1 MEQDNDNANENI
13 TLSTETV
20 SLLDVEYINCRPNFS
35 RCLDCEFSGSE
46 PKENNHIS
54 KRNKGIT
61 KFVNNHNHHLLADTE
76 LFLTEFR
83 SLSDDIKQDI
93 NYYVECGVCDFP
105 TIRAL
110 LEPKYQ
116 NQFMSS
122 QDLSNYIQKVKKV
135 KADTYN
141 DSARLLENLL
151 AQYKESWAYCFT
163 LRLFTGGIQ
172 STQRVE
178 SLNGILHKA
187 IESRLELGLGLG
199 LGLELGSDIRVR
211 LGLGLK
217 LGLELGLELGFITY
231 KYAKTHYNQPYMV
244 AVIFKNIS
252 TPISYWLSPNLFE
265 EFKKHMVESQQG
277 ENIKS
282 TDSIPILV
290 EDRRWFKENLQS
302 DDDNINQS
310 LIITLG
316 EDYTAEVSNND
327 SFNKIDFNTEQPSIY
342 QQIKESGLQKQV
354 KKKNEFSSMISLA
367 KTTINLAEVGDQMH
381 FKKMLTENY
390 DELIKTKEKPLEH
403 IGKGRPSSKRLKSS
417 VEVSKKGKN
426 KENQRAID
434 GVSGNKG
441 ASKRGYGCRRCG
453 DMGHNVRTCKV
464 AQ

>member
-13 TLSTETV
+13 TLSTET
-20 SLLDVEYINCRPNFS
+20 
-35 RCLDCEFSGSE
+35 
-46 PKENNHIS
+46 
-54 KRNKGIT
+54 
-61 KFVNNHNHHLLADTE
+61 ADTE

-122 QDLSNYIQKVKKV
+122 QDLSNYIQK
-135 KADTYN
+135 
-141 DSARLLENLL
+141 
-151 AQYKESWAYCFT
+151 
-163 LRLFTGGIQ
+163 
-172 STQRVE
+172 QR
-178 SLNGILHKA
+178 I
-187 IESRLELGLGLG
+187 LGLLFY
-199 LGLELGSDIRVR
+199 IAFIYRR
-211 LGLGLK
+211 
-217 LGLELGLELGFITY
+217 FITY

-265 EFKKHMVESQQG
+265 EFKKHMVESVSYRARIVQQL
-277 ENIKS
+277 EVLTTFHLSANK
-282 TDSIPILV
+282 
-290 EDRRWFKENLQS
+290 RKWFTK
-302 DDDNINQS
+302 
-310 LIITLG
+310 
-316 EDYTAEVSNND
+316 
-327 SFNKIDFNTEQPSIY
+327 TE
-342 QQIKESGLQKQV
+342 
-354 KKKNEFSSMISLA
+354 
-367 KTTINLAEVGDQMH
+367 
-381 FKKMLTENY
+381 
-390 DELIKTKEKPLEH
+390 PLEH